1 MDIDDLS
8 FPPIDEEG
16 IPYVAPLANEV
27 TLITDEPNSWLGA
40 APLPCEEGLRR
51 RYGLRTLTKVK
62 AGEEMTWD
70 YGPGFGLRPYP
81 SKYNRRGTKRRAR

>member
-1 MDIDDLS
+1 MRAYEHTSVHACESARTRD
-8 FPPIDEEG
+8 
-16 IPYVAPLANEV
+16 EV
-27 TLITDEPNSWLGA
+27 TLITDEPNSWLGP